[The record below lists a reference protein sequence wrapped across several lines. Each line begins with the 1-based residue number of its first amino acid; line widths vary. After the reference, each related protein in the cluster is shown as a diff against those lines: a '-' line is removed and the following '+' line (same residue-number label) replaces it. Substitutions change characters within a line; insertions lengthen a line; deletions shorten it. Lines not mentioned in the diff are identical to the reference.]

1 LSSSIII
8 GCQEYDNAL
17 ISENTNFDNAI
28 VGRKELLEYLNNKN
42 AVNVP
47 PPIEDKNELEEKLKE
62 RGFSEEEIMRL
73 LSHSSLPTR

>member
-1 LSSSIII
+1 ML
-8 GCQEYDNAL
+8 A
-17 ISENTNFDNAI
+17 
-28 VGRKELLEYLNNKN
+28 
-42 AVNVP
+42 NVP